1 VCGDLVR
8 DGPDGEG
15 DAGTGEEGSDFVG
28 GADVVYVV
36 EGEGFVFGEGE
47 PGPDYAFGL
56 NGRYE

>member
-1 VCGDLVR
+1 LVR